1 MVIIVLLKLNSGD
14 DPRQRLGHWSSLMSW
29 VGLTRVNVK
38 IKMVIVIVLK
48 SSLGVDLGQDL
59 VYE

>member
-1 MVIIVLLKLNSGD
+1 MVIIVLLKLNSGA

-29 VGLTRVNVK
+29 VGLTRVNVE
-38 IKMVIVIVLK
+38 IKVVIVIVLK

-59 VYE
+59 VHE

>member
-1 MVIIVLLKLNSGD
+1 
-14 DPRQRLGHWSSLMSW
+14 
-29 VGLTRVNVK
+29 LTRVNVK

-59 VYE
+59 VHE